1 MNTEVTILS
10 GIIAIYLGIIA
21 LLSWIA
27 WKRSKNSSDY
37 LVAGR
42 KAHPFVMAMSYG
54 AAFIS
59 TSAIIGFGGMA
70 AKFGLGLLWL
80 PFMNIAVGILLA
92 FLLFGKRTRQ
102 IGSALGANTFPEFLG
117 LRFGSK
123 SIRRFTA
130 LVIFLVMPLY
140 ASAVL
145 SGGARV
151 LESFMDYDIA
161 VFAFAVIIA
170 IYVVM
175 GGMKGVMYVDSFMG
189 VIMICGMTALL
200 LTTYI
205 ELGGFVSVH
214 EKLSN
219 MAHLV
224 PADLAAKGHAGWTAM
239 PELNSECWWM
249 LVSSLILGVGIG
261 ALAQPQLA
269 VRFMTVSSSKQLNR
283 AILVGSIFILMT
295 AGFAYVIG
303 ALSNVW
309 YYEHHGKIALEM
321 ANNNADAVMPGFI
334 KSAMAPW
341 FYYIFTVTLLS
352 AGMSTLSSLLHVI
365 GSSFGNDLLGDIADR
380 KNISRVRLTKLGI
393 IIGIIATVGIAY
405 TLPGSII
412 ARVTAMFFG
421 ICAAAFLPAY
431 FAALYSRRTTR
442 TGLWASII
450 SGSAV
455 CIFATLFMHRAES
468 APLGICKM
476 FFGKTEL
483 FGIDPWPFI
492 DPLVFALP
500 ISIIMLIAGS
510 FFGKPCSNPCFDTRK
525 GN

>member
-1 MNTEVTILS
+1 MNSEIFILS
-10 GIIAIYLGIIA
+10 GIIAVYLGVIA
-21 LLSWIA
+21 VLSLIA
-27 WKRSKNSSDY
+27 WKRSKSSSDY
-37 LVAGR
+37 LLAGR

-92 FLLFGKRTRQ
+92 FLFFGKRTRQ
-102 IGSALGANTFPEFLG
+102 IGNALGASTFPEFLG

-123 SIRRFTA
+123 NISRFVA

-161 VFAFAVIIA
+161 LIAFAVIIA
-170 IYVVM
+170 VYVSI

-189 VIMICGMTALL
+189 AIMLCGMCALL
-200 LTTYI
+200 VMTYK
-205 ELGGFVSVH
+205 ELGGFISVH
-214 EKLSN
+214 EKLSS

-224 PADLAAKGHAGWTAM
+224 PADLAAKGHQGWTAM
-239 PELNSECWWM
+239 PELNSECWWL

-269 VRFMTVSSSKQLNR
+269 VRFMTVSSGKQLNR

-309 YYEHHGKIALEM
+309 YFEQHGRIAVDM
-321 ANNNADAVMPGFI
+321 ANGNADAVMPMFI
-334 KSAMAPW
+334 KDAMAPW

-365 GSSFGNDLLGDIADR
+365 GSSFGNDLLACT
-380 KNISRVRLTKLGI
+380 KYSKVKLTRVGI
-393 IIGIIATVGIAY
+393 IIGIVAAVVIAWL
-405 TLPGSII
+405 LPGSII

-421 ICAAAFLPAY
+421 VCAAAFLPAY
-431 FAALYSRRTTR
+431 FAALYSERVTK

-450 SGSAV
+450 SGTAV

-468 APLGICKM
+468 APLGICRM
-476 FFGKTEL
+476 IFGKTEL
-483 FGIDPWPFI
+483 FGVDPWPYI

-510 FFGKPCSNPCFDTRK
+510 FFGKPCKLPCNITQK
-525 GN
+525 GSDNE